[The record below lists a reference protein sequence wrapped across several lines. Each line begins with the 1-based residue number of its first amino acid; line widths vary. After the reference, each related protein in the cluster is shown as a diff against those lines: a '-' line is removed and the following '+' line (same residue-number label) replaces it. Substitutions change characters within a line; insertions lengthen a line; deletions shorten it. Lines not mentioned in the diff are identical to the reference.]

1 MRKNEHC
8 FTYEQRLL
16 YDAPMAKK
24 KPHQTESLD
33 AWAAQLAALDGDDTT
48 SRRRKPP
55 ITPQRIVQAALALVA
70 AEGFDALT
78 MRRVASALETG
89 PASLYAHVRDKAELD
104 DLLIGELCARVEL
117 PTPSPDAWM
126 MQFKAICAQLRDLYL
141 AYPGISQAA
150 FSDAPRNLHALR
162 INEGLLAILL
172 AGGVAAQ
179 PAAWAIDAAILYVGA
194 YSLER
199 SLRQADS
206 QGVDG
211 QPCDRDGIAA
221 RLRMLPASHFP
232 HTVAHLREIVA
243 GNGHERFDFTLDLL
257 LRGLALNSPQSGQE
271 LAAGPGKP

>member
-1 MRKNEHC
+1 
-8 FTYEQRLL
+8 
-16 YDAPMAKK
+16 
-24 KPHQTESLD
+24 
-33 AWAAQLAALDGDDTT
+33 
-48 SRRRKPP
+48 
-55 ITPQRIVQAALALVA
+55 
-70 AEGFDALT
+70 
-78 MRRVASALETG
+78 
-89 PASLYAHVRDKAELD
+89 
-104 DLLIGELCARVEL
+104 
-117 PTPSPDAWM
+117 M
-126 MQFKAICAQLRDLYL
+126 MQFKATCAQLRDLYL
-141 AYPGISQAA
+141 AYPGISQAT

-206 QGVDG
+206 QGSM
-211 QPCDRDGIAA
+211 AS
-221 RLRMLPASHFP
+221 PATGTGSPRGYGCCKSFP

-243 GNGHERFDFTLDLL
+243 GNGRERFDFTLDLL